1 MANFPPTAGFI
12 NSFNP
17 DSPINTDKVFGGD
30 DWIQFLQEVIK
41 DNQFPISENGSSNG
55 WDIALTVKA
64 SEVNT
69 LQGISVTDPII
80 TLPVGTP
87 MMFYLDVAPP
97 TWTILQAVDEHST
110 RLTKGLAAGGQQG
123 GLSGGTN
130 DFSDQFAVLAEG
142 ATPGVGD
149 HTLTSAQTGVA
160 PHTHTTVAHGHAI
173 LTGFSSSGSQN
184 WDKVDVSTAAIYSG
198 SPVYRT
204 NSTNGNRFVQTSTV
218 TVNQATGAAAS
229 EGHGHTVD
237 LAVKWAACIIATKD

>member
-1 MANFPPTAGFI
+1 MADFPPTSGFI
-12 NSFNP
+12 NSLDPNNP
-17 DSPINTDKVFGGD
+17 IDANKVFGGNN
-30 DWIQFLQEVIK
+30 WLQFLQEVIK
-41 DNQFPISENGSSNG
+41 TNQFPISEDGSLNG
-55 WDIALTVKA
+55 WDLALTVKA

-87 MMFYLDVAPP
+87 VLFYQDVAPP

-160 PHTHTTVAHGHAI
+160 PHAHTTVAHGHAI
-173 LTGFSSSGSQN
+173 LTGFSSTGSQN
-184 WDKVDVSTAAIYSG
+184 WDKIDVTAAS
-198 SPVYRT
+198 
-204 NSTNGNRFVQTSTV
+204 NGPR
-218 TVNQATGAAAS
+218 A
-229 EGHGHTVD
+229 
-237 LAVKWAACIIATKD
+237 